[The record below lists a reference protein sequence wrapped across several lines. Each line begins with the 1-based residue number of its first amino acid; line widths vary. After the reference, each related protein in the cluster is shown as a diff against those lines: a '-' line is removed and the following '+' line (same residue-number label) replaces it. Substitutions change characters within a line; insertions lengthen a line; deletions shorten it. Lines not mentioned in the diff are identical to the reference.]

1 MWYVPFKIIAIT
13 IDEVWDTIIAISCRL
28 ENVVEMEPLDEEDE
42 DRYLEDRERQ
52 RDERLQQ
59 YVEGI
64 RLLDYIMIALGKV
77 KKMTK
82 FGF

>member
-1 MWYVPFKIIAIT
+1 MWYVPFKIIT
-13 IDEVWDTIIAISCRL
+13 VTMDEVWDTTIPISCRL

-64 RLLDYIMIALGKV
+64 RLLDYITIA
-77 KKMTK
+77 
-82 FGF
+82 